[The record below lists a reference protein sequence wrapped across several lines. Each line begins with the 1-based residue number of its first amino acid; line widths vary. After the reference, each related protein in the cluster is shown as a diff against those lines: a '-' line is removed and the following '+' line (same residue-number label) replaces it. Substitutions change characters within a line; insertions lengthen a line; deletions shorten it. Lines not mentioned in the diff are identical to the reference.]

1 MNKITAYIATDKNG
15 KSFLHSTPPV
25 QALEGYL
32 SCDVIEPIKQED
44 VDFNLPKFEDGPI
57 KVEFILKKVNDEE
70 KGT

>member
-1 MNKITAYIATDKNG
+1 MNEITAYIATDKNG

-32 SCDVIEPIKQED
+32 SCDVIEPITQEC
-44 VDFNLPKFEDGPI
+44 VDFDLPKFEDGPI
-57 KVEFILKKVNDEE
+57 KVKFVLKKVDNEQ